1 LFRGNAEAEIR
12 QNLIRKGIIK
22 GIIGLPANLFYGTGI
37 PACLIV
43 LDKENADSRKG
54 IFMIDASKG
63 FVKDGNKNRLR
74 EQDIHK
80 IVDTFNK
87 MDESNPK
94 YARMVSVTEI
104 EEKEFNLNIP
114 RYIDSTEAED
124 LQNIEAHL
132 QGDIPNEDITA
143 LGNYWEVY
151 PSLRNH
157 LFENSNR
164 DNFCKL
170 KIAKEDIKQNIFSHP
185 EFVAY
190 GNKVNEVFTNW
201 KNKNTPDCKAI
212 SATVKP
218 KQFIH
223 KLSED
228 LLAAFANLK
237 LIDKYDVYQHL
248 MTYWMDTMQ
257 DDCYLIVA
265 SGWAEGAKC
274 REIFKVEDKNK
285 KLVWA
290 EQHDVEIGNRR
301 FKSDLIPRQILID
314 KYFTA
319 EQKNIETLE
328 ANADAIAAQT
338 DELVEEHSG
347 EGEKAFFSELDKVNK
362 AEVSKELKTVIAE
375 LKTDMNNDLSALA
388 EELTEKKIVFEKYL
402 NLLEQQAEAN
412 KKLKE
417 AKAALEKL
425 LLEKYAAL
433 TEAEIKTLVVDDK
446 WMAKLEHSVKNEM
459 QRISQRLTQRIKE
472 LAERYETPMPTLVSD
487 VNEWEEK
494 INVHLSKMG
503 FAWS

>member
-1 LFRGNAEAEIR
+1 
-12 QNLIRKGIIK
+12 
-22 GIIGLPANLFYGTGI
+22 
-37 PACLIV
+37 
-43 LDKENADSRKG
+43 
-54 IFMIDASKG
+54 M
-63 FVKDGNKNRLR
+63 
-74 EQDIHK
+74 
-80 IVDTFNK
+80 
-87 MDESNPK
+87 
-94 YARMVSVTEI
+94 
-104 EEKEFNLNIP
+104 
-114 RYIDSTEAED
+114 
-124 LQNIEAHL
+124 
-132 QGDIPNEDITA
+132 
-143 LGNYWEVY
+143 
-151 PSLRNH
+151 
-157 LFENSNR
+157 
-164 DNFCKL
+164 
-170 KIAKEDIKQNIFSHP
+170 
-185 EFVAY
+185 
-190 GNKVNEVFTNW
+190 NEVFTIW

-212 SATVKP
+212 SGAVKP
-218 KQFIH
+218 KQFIYT
-223 KLSED
+223 LSED
-228 LLAAFANLK
+228 LLTAFTNLK

-285 KLVWA
+285 KMVWA

-347 EGEKAFFSELDKVNK
+347 EGDKAFFSELDKVNK
-362 AEVSKELKTVIAE
+362 AEVSKELKAVIAE
-375 LKTDMNNDLSALA
+375 LKTDKDNEELA
-388 EELTEKKIVFEKYL
+388 EKKTVFEKYL
-402 NLLEQQAEAN
+402 KLLQQQAEAN

-446 WMAKLEHSVKNEM
+446 WMATLEHSVKNEM

-472 LAERYETPMPTLVSD
+472 LAERYETPMPTLVND
-487 VNEWEEK
+487 VNQWEEK
-494 INVHLSKMG
+494 INTHLSKMG
-503 FAWS
+503 FVWS